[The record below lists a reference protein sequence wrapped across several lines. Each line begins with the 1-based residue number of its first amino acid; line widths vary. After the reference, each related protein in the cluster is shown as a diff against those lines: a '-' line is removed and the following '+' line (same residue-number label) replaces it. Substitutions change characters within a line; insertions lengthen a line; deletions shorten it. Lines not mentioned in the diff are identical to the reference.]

1 EFQAQGMESADAQQA
16 PMIAVTIQHMEAAEL
31 LKARALQSAP
41 LSIMQRK
48 VCSVLLSGLSQRE
61 IAADLGVAPNTV
73 VDHVRKI
80 YVKLDVH
87 SLDDLRSRLLQS

>member
-1 EFQAQGMESADAQQA
+1 
-16 PMIAVTIQHMEAAEL
+16 
-31 LKARALQSAP
+31 
-41 LSIMQRK
+41 MQRK
-48 VCSVLLSGLSQRE
+48 VCSLLLSGLSQRE

-87 SLDDLRSRLLQS
+87 SVSDLRARLLEL